1 MNRIVERFARLK
13 QAGKKGLVVYVGAGD
28 PTLEATRGLALA
40 LDLAGVAVS
49 TGAACAAGAVEP
61 SHVLRAMGL
70 PLERVQASLRFSL
83 GRGTTAEHVDRAAK
97 LVVEAVDKQRKTSRA
112 YASKS

>member
-1 MNRIVERFARLK
+1 M
-13 QAGKKGLVVYVGAGD
+13 
-28 PTLEATRGLALA
+28 A

-70 PLERVQASLRFSL
+70 PPERVQASLRLSL
-83 GRGTTAEHVDRAAK
+83 GRFTTAAEVDRAADAIEAAVARQRASRRR
-97 LVVEAVDKQRKTSRA
+97 LVGV
-112 YASKS
+112 